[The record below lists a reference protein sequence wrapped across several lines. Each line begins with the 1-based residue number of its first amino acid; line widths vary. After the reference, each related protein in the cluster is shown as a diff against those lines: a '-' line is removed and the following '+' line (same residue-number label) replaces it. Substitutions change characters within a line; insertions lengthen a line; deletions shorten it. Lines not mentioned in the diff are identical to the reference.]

1 MSRQAENSVHSILV
15 VDDEE
20 IVLVALRETLQREGY
35 QVATCPNA
43 IEALRIVKERQFSA
57 IITDQA
63 MPMITGLEFLA
74 QARQIQSDATRILIT
89 AVPKL
94 DTVIDAIN
102 KGEIYRFVIKPWLR
116 EELLAT
122 VRNAIQRY
130 ELICKNLVLQAT
142 TLAMNEK
149 LSKLNAQLEEK
160 VAQVGACNI
169 QLGGLNEA
177 LHTNLQ
183 HSIELCV
190 KSMETFYPT
199 LGSQARRVFE
209 LCHAMADGLKLSDKD
224 RLVLETSAWLHDIGM
239 VGVPRHLIR
248 RWEKQPN
255 SLTEA
260 ELALI
265 RHHPVV
271 GQELAAFVHTLEEV
285 GVTIRGH
292 HERFDGGGYP
302 DGLRGE
308 QISPMTRLLAVAVGY
323 AESNLDSFGAV
334 EHLTRESGAAYD
346 PDAVRSLARCL
357 PRTSVPNRQREV
369 LLTELSA
376 GMILAK
382 GIYTNT
388 GMLLFPGGQKLTE
401 TYIDKIRNHHRIS
414 PISQSLLVY
423 C

>member
-1 MSRQAENSVHSILV
+1 MSSQAENSVHSILV

-35 QVATCPNA
+35 QVVTCPNA
-43 IEALRIVKERQFSA
+43 IEALRIVKERQFSS

>member
-1 MSRQAENSVHSILV
+1 MPSQAENSVHSILV

-35 QVATCPNA
+35 QVVTCPNA

-63 MPMITGLEFLA
+63 MPMLTGLEFLA

-149 LSKLNAQLEEK
+149 LSKLNAELEQK
-160 VAQVGACNI
+160 VAKIGEQNA
-169 QLGGLNEA
+169 QLGQLNDA
-177 LHTNLQ
+177 LQKNLQ
-183 HSIELCV
+183 HSVELCV

-199 LGSQARRVFE
+199 LGTQARRVFE
-209 LCHAMADGLKLSDKD
+209 LCRAMADDLKLSEKD

-248 RWEKQPN
+248 RWEKQPD
-255 SLTEA
+255 SLTSA

-265 RHHPVV
+265 KHHPVV

-292 HERFDGGGYP
+292 HERFDGAGYP
-302 DGLRGE
+302 DALRGE
-308 QISPMTRLLAVAVGY
+308 DIPPMTRLLAVAVAF
-323 AESNLDSFGAV
+323 AESNHDAFGAAEFV
-334 EHLTRESGAAYD
+334 TRGSGTAFD
-346 PDAVRSLARCL
+346 PDAVRTLVRSLPKAA
-357 PRTSVPNRQREV
+357 VPKRQKEV

-376 GMILAK
+376 GMVLAK

-388 GMLLFPGGQKLTE
+388 GMLLIPGGQKLTD

-414 PISQSLLVY
+414 PISQTLLVY

>member
-1 MSRQAENSVHSILV
+1 MSMQAENSVHSILV

-35 QVATCPNA
+35 QVVTCPNA
-43 IEALRIVKERQFSA
+43 IEALRIVQERQFSA

-63 MPMITGLEFLA
+63 MPMLTGLEFLS
-74 QARQIQSDATRILIT
+74 QARHIQSDATRILIT

-122 VRNAIQRY
+122 VRNAVQRY

-149 LSKLNAQLEEK
+149 LSKLNAELEER

-169 QLGGLNEA
+169 QLGGLNQA
-177 LHTNLQ
+177 LQKNLQ
-183 HSIELCV
+183 HSVELCV

-199 LGSQARRVFE
+199 LGTQARRVFE
-209 LCHAMADGLKLSDKD
+209 LCRAMADDRKLSDKD

-248 RWEKQPN
+248 RWEKQPA
-255 SLTEA
+255 SLTAA
-260 ELALI
+260 EMALI

-271 GQELAAFVHTLEEV
+271 GQELAAFVHTLAEV
-285 GVTIRGH
+285 GITIRSH
-292 HERFDGGGYP
+292 HERFDGAGYP
-302 DGLRGE
+302 DGLRADE
-308 QISPMTRLLAVAVGY
+308 IPPMARLLSVAVAY
-323 AESNLDSFGAV
+323 AESNHDAFGASEV
-334 EHLTRESGAAYD
+334 ITRGSGTAFD
-346 PDAVRSLARCL
+346 PDSVRTLIRSLPKAA
-357 PRTSVPNRQREV
+357 VPKRQKEV
-369 LLTELSA
+369 LLSELSA

-388 GMLLFPGGQKLTE
+388 GMLLIPVGQTLTD
-401 TYIDKIRNHHRIS
+401 TNIDKIRNHHRIS
-414 PISQSLLVY
+414 PISQTLLVY
-423 C
+423 G